1 MSAFVIVD
9 IKVRNPTEYS
19 RYIEL
24 ITPSVA
30 QYQGRY
36 LVRGGKPQTLDG
48 DWVSER
54 IVIMEYP
61 SREKAQAWLTDPTL
75 VDIHNMRRENSYQC
89 DMLLCDGVD

>member
-9 IKVRNPTEYS
+9 IKVRNLSEYS

-30 QYQGRY
+30 HYGGRY

-61 SREKAQAWLTDPTL
+61 SREKAQAWLEDPTL
-75 VDIHNMRRENSYQC
+75 AHIHDMRRNNSDQC
-89 DMLLCDGVD
+89 DMLLCDGVV